1 MFGKANKDILMMKK
15 IRKSQQRNRKY
26 KKQLNGNYRVENK
39 YLEFLALTGLAQQQN
54 GNDRIKSVSLET
66 YPCNLCNLKN
76 KQKNTEQQEKQ
87 QSFRD
92 LQDNLKRSKI
102 HVIGVSEEM
111 ERDWSTPPT
120 PK

>member
-66 YPCNLCNLKN
+66 YPC
-76 KQKNTEQQEKQ
+76 
-87 QSFRD
+87 
-92 LQDNLKRSKI
+92 
-102 HVIGVSEEM
+102 
-111 ERDWSTPPT
+111 
-120 PK
+120 